1 MTVKITAIMTL
12 GALAAVAAAGCATAP
27 RSGGEAV
34 AGRHGDEIVVDGR
47 LVRTGTRVVLFSDP
61 GGFDGYSEHRFGDPS
76 IAGPRDHPDRIRR
89 YGTVRRGVPRDLRR
103 AVSQIVV
110 HYDVAGTSR
119 RCFTILHD
127 LRGLSCHFLL
137 DTDGTVYQTL
147 DVRERAWHAADAN
160 DRSVGIEIANL
171 GAYAKPSDAGGQSLC
186 SGKIKGQILW
196 QRPFTD
202 AQYEA
207 LAKLVAALAA
217 ALDVPVRAPRGADG
231 RVLTT
236 TLPEAERPTFA
247 GIVGHLHVS
256 AGKIDPGP
264 AFAWE
269 RFLDGVSRTSPPGV
283 SESRA
288 VPARR

>member
-1 MTVKITAIMTL
+1 M
-12 GALAAVAAAGCATAP
+12 LAAVAAAGCATAP
-27 RSGGEAV
+27 RSGGTPV
-34 AGRHGDEIVVDGR
+34 AGRNGDEIVVDGR
-47 LVRTGTRVVLFSDP
+47 LVSTGTRVVLFSDP
-61 GGFDGYSEHRFGDPS
+61 GGFDGYAEHRFGDPS

-110 HYDVAGTSR
+110 HYDAAGTSR

-147 DVRERAWHAADAN
+147 DVKERAWHAADAN

-171 GAYAKPSDAGGQSLC
+171 GAYAKPADAGGPPLR
-186 SGKIKGQILW
+186 SGKIKGQTLF

-202 AQYEA
+202 AQYVA

-217 ALDVPVRAPRGADG
+217 ALDVPVRAPRGPDG
-231 RVLTT
+231 SVRTT
-236 TLPEAERPTFA
+236 TLPEAERLTWA

-264 AFAWE
+264 AFDWD
-269 RFLDGVSRTSPPGV
+269 RFLAGV
-283 SESRA
+283 RA
-288 VPARR
+288 RSGLAGAAVRP